1 MDRTFELF
9 TSPKGSPVH
18 SKDDT
23 LESRR
28 DSIKRGSLDMRGE
41 GREGTGR
48 REGQRDDTDPE
59 ECKISIHK
67 AGGL

>member
-1 MDRTFELF
+1 
-9 TSPKGSPVH
+9 
-18 SKDDT
+18 
-23 LESRR
+23 
-28 DSIKRGSLDMRGE
+28 MRGE